1 MGHTYPYR
9 DIQAS
14 RHTHR
19 GTQGQAYTDRDSHT
33 DKQFDIHKGREKPRD
48 TYSQTNIHTYR
59 QTCIKKH
66 TYRNIHT

>member
-1 MGHTYPYR
+1 MGYTYPYR

-48 TYSQTNIHTYR
+48 TYRQTNIHTYR
-59 QTCIKKH
+59 QTYIKKH
-66 TYRNIHT
+66 TYRSIHT